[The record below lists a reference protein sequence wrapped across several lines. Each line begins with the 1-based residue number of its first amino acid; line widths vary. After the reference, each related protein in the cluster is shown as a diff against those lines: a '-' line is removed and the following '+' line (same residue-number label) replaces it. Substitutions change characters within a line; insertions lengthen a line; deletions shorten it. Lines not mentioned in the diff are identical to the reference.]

1 MSYDLRSQADEY
13 RAKSA
18 LIAVIRATK
27 PFSIVHRTREAM
39 KIAIVIA
46 PCYIDYNN

>member
-13 RAKSA
+13 RTKST

-27 PFSIVHRTREAM
+27 PFPIVHRTREAM